1 VKCRAAWAGAVLSAV
16 LLLTGCGGGLS
27 ADGEA
32 LTLDQSEALAQVRF
46 RLAAQG
52 DGVIEL
58 TAGDAD
64 AVDHVAGTLTLDFDD
79 GVAWG
84 ELARG
89 PEGIAVTEQV
99 AFTPDLYLVRTAGG
113 WQRTTAPSPMLRVV
127 FGLGSDRPENAQLLR
142 QSDARYLGTAEDAGR
157 TLQVFRA
164 PSADG
169 APARTRLWVDDD
181 GALRR
186 LDAGDDRTLVIRP
199 VDEEPA
205 ARIPI
210 LDELIGPADG

>member
-1 VKCRAAWAGAVLSAV
+1 CAVLEGRDPLPEAGAGRGGRRAAAPARRHRTALPGRRRTAAGGAARGERVVKCRAAWAGAVLSAV

-113 WQRTTAPSPMLRVV
+113 WQRTTAPSPMLR
-127 FGLGSDRPENAQLLR
+127 
-142 QSDARYLGTAEDAGR
+142 
-157 TLQVFRA
+157 
-164 PSADG
+164 
-169 APARTRLWVDDD
+169 
-181 GALRR
+181 
-186 LDAGDDRTLVIRP
+186 
-199 VDEEPA
+199 
-205 ARIPI
+205 
-210 LDELIGPADG
+210 